1 MGADAA
7 GLFASAT
14 SARKEISSAKQE
26 LAKVNA
32 KQAVVIIFIGDI
44 DRTFSRFKKSS
55 TDQGT
60 QAQSMAIFYGFL

>member
-7 GLFASAT
+7 GLVASTT
-14 SARKEISSAKQE
+14 SARKDISSAKQE
-26 LAKVNA
+26 LTKVNA

-44 DRTFSRFKKSS
+44 DRTFSRFKKLS

-60 QAQSMAIFYGFL
+60 PRSV